1 MGTRDDAI
9 LGCILG
15 TAAGDALGL
24 AAEGLPILRQRK
36 LFPNLDRPRLL
47 PDARGMVS
55 DDTEHACML
64 AQALIESAGD
74 SELLSHSFA
83 RRLRIWFLGLPA
95 GVGLATLRACLK
107 LLVGTPPERSG
118 VRSAGNGPAMRS
130 ALLGVCYGDAPER
143 LRSLVRASTRI
154 THTDPKAEAGAM
166 AVAVAAYVSSQRL
179 PANEITQAFRV
190 MLHDFVTEPETLE
203 RLDAAIESV
212 GRAESVTDFASRIG
226 AAGYV
231 SGYILQTVPIVVHC
245 WLSYPNDF
253 RQAVST
259 IIACG
264 GDTDTTAAI
273 LGAIVGAGGAP
284 IPQEW
289 LDGICERPC
298 SVAWMTR
305 LAGQLARVC
314 ETGQSERPIDTLFA
328 LRFARNFGFALV
340 VLTHGLRR
348 LLPPY

>member
-1 MGTRDDAI
+1 MGTREEAI
-9 LGCILG
+9 VGCLLG

-24 AAEGLPILRQRK
+24 AAEGLSIRRQRK
-36 LFPNLDRPRLL
+36 LFPNLDCPRLL
-47 PDARGMVS
+47 PGGRGMVS

-74 SELLSHSFA
+74 PALFSARFA

-107 LLVGTPPERSG
+107 LLVGFSPERSG

-130 ALLGVCYGDAPER
+130 ALLGVCHGADPER
-143 LRSLVRASTRI
+143 LKLLVCESTHI
-154 THTDPKAEAGAM
+154 THTDPRAEAGAM
-166 AVAVAAYVSSQRL
+166 AVALAAYISSQRL
-179 PANEITQAFRV
+179 PEGEITLAFRAILYAMV
-190 MLHDFVTEPETLE
+190 MEPETRR
-203 RLDAAIESV
+203 RLDAAMDSVERGESA
-212 GRAESVTDFASRIG
+212 AEFAASIG

-231 SGYILQTVPIVVHC
+231 SGYILQTVPIVIHC
-245 WLSYPNDF
+245 WLRTPNDF
-253 RQAVST
+253 RRAVNT
-259 IIACG
+259 VIACG

-273 LGAIVGAGGAP
+273 LGAIVGAGGAS

-298 SVAWMTR
+298 SVDWMRR

-314 ETGQSERPIDTLFA
+314 ETGQSEAPVDTWFA
-328 LRFARNFGFALV
+328 LRFARNFGFALI